1 LFVEAQSLRHRLARF
16 GVAAGCALVV
26 GVSSLS
32 CAREVPVRTDP
43 YLSEPDIRYA
53 VDLVVGRRIPDAGR
67 IIRGDRLLADAPA
80 PAPRAVAVVRSIVRS
95 NLRIRPLDALHL
107 AHLAIAAANA
117 YGIDPDIFCSL
128 LLQESGFDTQIVSG
142 AGAIGI
148 AQFEPETAAR
158 YGIDPRDP
166 ASALPGAARLLA
178 EYLADYTGRYDDP
191 VAAALAAYNAGP
203 GAVARYGGVP
213 PYPETVEY
221 VSDIYDR
228 RARILRD
235 RTRRMRGYVERPFF

>member
-1 LFVEAQSLRHRLARF
+1 
-16 GVAAGCALVV
+16 
-26 GVSSLS
+26 
-32 CAREVPVRTDP
+32 
-43 YLSEPDIRYA
+43 
-53 VDLVVGRRIPDAGR
+53 
-67 IIRGDRLLADAPA
+67 
-80 PAPRAVAVVRSIVRS
+80 
-95 NLRIRPLDALHL
+95 LDALHL
-107 AHLAIAAANA
+107 ADLAIAAADA
-117 YGIDPDIFCSL
+117 YGIDPDLFCSL

-178 EYLADYTGRYDDP
+178 EYLAEYTGRYDDP
-191 VAAALAAYNAGP
+191 TAAALAAYNAGP

-213 PYPETVEY
+213 PYPETIGY
-221 VSDIYDR
+221 IADIYDR